1 RQQIILRKDPSA
13 SRGVFLLGLMVS
25 TEELH
30 SVFLTS
36 SGACTDTRQ
45 LLAGG
50 MFFALKGPNFDANA
64 FAAKAL
70 ESGCAFAVVDD
81 PTAVVDERYLLV
93 PDVLRALQELGR
105 YHRRRFHIPVVAITG
120 TNGKTTTK
128 ELVHAVLSAYYPTLS
143 TIGNLNNH
151 IGVPLTLLRLTD
163 QHRIAIIEMGANHI
177 GDIADLV
184 NIAEPTHALIT
195 NIGRAHLEGFG
206 SYEGVV
212 KAKTELYEF
221 IRQRGGVV
229 FVNADD
235 PLLMEKSEGL
245 QRVTYG
251 TTGEPY
257 LMGGLEPADGPCL
270 DCHMVHMDDH
280 WVVHSQL
287 IGAYNLPN
295 VLAAACIGFYFDV
308 PDERIIEALDNYLPT
323 NNRSQLVDTGR
334 NRVIMD
340 AYNANPSSMAAALAN
355 FASLRTD
362 RSKLAI
368 LGGMKEL
375 GAVSTEEHAALI
387 ALVISSDLDAIYVG
401 PEFIEHRASGIRA
414 FADAQEA
421 LKYITENPITGRMI
435 LVKGSRG
442 TKLETLS
449 PAL

>member
-1 RQQIILRKDPSA
+1 MEMLDKLHA
-13 SRGVFLLGLMVS
+13 AFLA
-25 TEELH
+25 
-30 SVFLTS
+30 S
-36 SGACTDTRQ
+36 SGVCTDTRQ
-45 LLAGG
+45 LVPGG

-70 ESGCAFAVVDD
+70 EGGCAFAVVDE
-81 PTAVVDERYLLV
+81 PSVAVDKRFLLV
-93 PDVLRALQELGR
+93 PDVLRALQDLGR
-105 YHRRRFHIPVVAITG
+105 HHRRRFHIPVLAITG
-120 TNGKTTTK
+120 SNGKTTTK

-143 TIGNLNNH
+143 TTGNLNNH

-163 QHRIAIIEMGANHI
+163 EHRIAIIEMGANHV
-177 GDIADLV
+177 GDIAELV
-184 NIAEPTHALIT
+184 NIAEPTHGMIT

-206 SYEGVV
+206 GYEGVV
-212 KAKTELYEF
+212 KAKTEMYEH
-221 IRQRGGVV
+221 IRQHGGVV
-229 FVNADD
+229 FVNSDD
-235 PLLMEKSEGL
+235 PLLMVKSADL

-257 LMGGLEPADGPCL
+257 LLGGLEPADGPCM
-270 DCHMVHMDDH
+270 DCHLVHLDGH
-280 WVVHSQL
+280 WYVNTRL

-308 PDERIIEALDNYLPT
+308 PDERIIEALNGYTPT

-334 NRVIMD
+334 NQVIMD

-355 FASLRTD
+355 FAALRSD

-375 GAVSTEEHAALI
+375 GEESTEEHAALI
-387 ALVISSDLDAIYVG
+387 SLVGNSGLDAIYVG
-401 PEFIEHRASGIRA
+401 PEFIEHRAAGIRA
-414 FADAQEA
+414 FVDAQEA
-421 LKYITENPITGRMI
+421 LKYLVENPVTGRLI

>member
-1 RQQIILRKDPSA
+1 
-13 SRGVFLLGLMVS
+13 
-25 TEELH
+25 
-30 SVFLTS
+30 
-36 SGACTDTRQ
+36 
-45 LLAGG
+45 

-64 FAAKAL
+64 FAPKAL
-70 ESGCAFAVVDD
+70 ESGCTFAVVDD
-81 PTAVVDERYLLV
+81 PTIGDDERYLIV
-93 PDVLRALQELGR
+93 PDVLRSLQDLGR
-105 YHRRRFHIPVVAITG
+105 FHRRQFHIPVLAITG

-128 ELVHAVLSAYYPTLS
+128 ELVHAVMSTYCPTLS

-151 IGVPLTLLRLTD
+151 IGVPLTLLRLTNY
-163 QHRIAIIEMGANHI
+163 HRIAIIEMGANHV
-177 GDIADLV
+177 GDIAELV
-184 NIAEPTHALIT
+184 NIAEPTHGLIT

-212 KAKTELYEF
+212 RAKTEMYDFL
-221 IRQRGGVV
+221 RQRGGVV
-229 FVNADD
+229 FVNTDD
-235 PLLMEKSEGL
+235 PLLTEKSEGL

-251 TTGEPY
+251 TTAEPY
-257 LMGGLEPADGPCL
+257 LLGGLEPADGPGL
-270 DCHMVHMDDH
+270 DCHIVHLDDH
-280 WVVHSQL
+280 WSVHSQL
-287 IGAYNLPN
+287 IGTYNLPN

-308 PDERIIEALDNYLPT
+308 PDERIIEALDAYVPT

-355 FASLRTD
+355 FASLQTD
-362 RSKLAI
+362 RNKLAI

-375 GAVSTEEHAALI
+375 GAVSAEEHATLI
-387 ALVISSDLDAIYVG
+387 SLVGRSGLDAIYVG
-401 PEFIEHRASGIRA
+401 PEFIEHRAAGIRA

-421 LKYITENPITGRMI
+421 LKYLTENPVAGRMI